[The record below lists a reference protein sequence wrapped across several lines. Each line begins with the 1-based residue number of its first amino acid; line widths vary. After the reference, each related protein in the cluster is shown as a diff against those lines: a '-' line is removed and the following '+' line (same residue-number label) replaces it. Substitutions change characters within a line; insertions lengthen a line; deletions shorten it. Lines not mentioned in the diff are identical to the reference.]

1 MMIFNHSDH
10 VHSHIGFLHENS
22 NETFLWIF
30 NHSGMSTQA
39 VIFAFGKKIQMTF
52 FEDFQLLWHAKLKTM
67 LCIYDF
73 ESV

>member
-1 MMIFNHSDH
+1 MH
-10 VHSHIGFLHENS
+10 S

-52 FEDFQLLWHAKLKTM
+52 FEDFQLL
-67 LCIYDF
+67 
-73 ESV
+73 

>member
-1 MMIFNHSDH
+1 MQFKRFKQQQKWINALMMIFNHSDH
-10 VHSHIGFLHENS
+10 VHSHIDFLHENS

-52 FEDFQLLWHAKLKTM
+52 FEDFQLL
-67 LCIYDF
+67 
-73 ESV
+73 